1 MLKKHKNTV
10 LYLEEVDTLDEV
22 EIDDD
27 VDIELDVEILKFK
40 RCIVLLNV
48 I

>member
-1 MLKKHKNTV
+1 MLKKHKYTV
-10 LYLEEVDTLDEV
+10 LYLEEVDKLDEV

-40 RCIVLLNV
+40 RCMVLPNV